1 MRKIGSSTRFRRFSR
16 YKRFRPRIRALHW
29 AIIQRNIYSK
39 LLVYSVITFLAT
51 FMLLGTGCNKLVKI
65 QEEKPV
71 NKAVVNQPI
80 KSVQSMEE
88 MIVPKTFNWNTAQR
102 IQMGVN
108 IIADSGISASGVH
121 IRVYYKDNS
130 RGLLHEMVSGISNS
144 EGKVDTTFNLPT
156 YVRTVF
162 IKTNETGER
171 LFEVPVNSYMFDYT
185 LRL

>member
-1 MRKIGSSTRFRRFSR
+1 MNDLEKIEPKVIKRR
-16 YKRFRPRIRALHW
+16 PG
-29 AIIQRNIYSK
+29 
-39 LLVYSVITFLAT
+39 
-51 FMLLGTGCNKLVKI
+51 MELLGIIWQLIVIGIVAFAMINVSGCNKLVKI

-71 NKAVVNQPI
+71 NKAIVNQPI

-108 IIADSGISASGVH
+108 ILTDAGISASGVH

-130 RGLLHEMVSGISNS
+130 RGLLHEMVSGISS
-144 EGKVDTTFNLPT
+144 ADGTVATTFNLPT
-156 YVRTVF
+156 YVRSVF
-162 IKTNETGER
+162 IKTNESGER

>member
-1 MRKIGSSTRFRRFSR
+1 MRWREGPKA
-16 YKRFRPRIRALHW
+16 K
-29 AIIQRNIYSK
+29 AINRDNVDY
-39 LLVYSVITFLAT
+39 
-51 FMLLGTGCNKLVKI
+51 LGVMWQVVVMGIIIFAMTGMSGCNKLVKI
-65 QEEKPV
+65 QEEKAV
-71 NKAVVNQPI
+71 EQAVVNRAI

-108 IIADSGISASGVH
+108 ILTDSGISASGVH

-130 RGLLHEMVSGISNS
+130 RGLLHEMVSGISS
-144 EGKVDTTFNLPT
+144 EDGTVATTFNLPT
-156 YVRTVF
+156 YVRSVF
-162 IKTNETGER
+162 IKTNESGER

>member
-1 MRKIGSSTRFRRFSR
+1 MKRQEKSKSKVLNNLGIDVIGVVWQCVV
-16 YKRFRPRIRALHW
+16 I
-29 AIIQRNIYSK
+29 AIIIFAMVNMS
-39 LLVYSVITFLAT
+39 
-51 FMLLGTGCNKLVKI
+51 GCNKLVKI

-71 NKAVVNQPI
+71 SQAVVNQEI

-108 IIADSGISASGVH
+108 VLTDSGISASGVH

-130 RGLLHEMVSGISNS
+130 RGLLHEMVSGISS
-144 EGKVDTTFNLPT
+144 ADGTVATTFNLPT
-156 YVRTVF
+156 YVRSVF
-162 IKTNETGER
+162 IKTNESGER

-185 LRL
+185 LGL

>member
-1 MRKIGSSTRFRRFSR
+1 MGS
-16 YKRFRPRIRALHW
+16 
-29 AIIQRNIYSK
+29 
-39 LLVYSVITFLAT
+39 
-51 FMLLGTGCNKLVKI
+51 GCNKLVKI

-102 IQMGVN
+102 IQMGIN

-121 IRVYYKDNS
+121 IRVYYKDNVKKD
-130 RGLLHEMVSGISNS
+130 LHEMVSGISNS
-144 EGKVDTTFNLPT
+144 DGKVGTTFNLPT
-156 YVRTVF
+156 YVRSVF
-162 IKTNETGER
+162 ITTNQTGDK
-171 LFEVPVNSYMFDYT
+171 LFEVPVNSYSFDYT

>member
-1 MRKIGSSTRFRRFSR
+1 MTQHREERFRRKQKVKARVAR
-16 YKRFRPRIRALHW
+16 YLDVKMICF
-29 AIIQRNIYSK
+29 YMMMM
-39 LLVYSVITFLAT
+39 TFVV
-51 FMLLGTGCNKLVKI
+51 FILLGSGCNKLVKI

-71 NKAVVNQPI
+71 NKAVVNQQI

-108 IIADSGISASGVH
+108 ILSDSGISASGVH

-130 RGLLHEMVSGISNS
+130 RGLLHEMVSGISDG
-144 EGKVDTTFNLPT
+144 EGKVGTTFNLPT
-156 YVRTVF
+156 YVRSVF
-162 IKTNETGER
+162 IKTNETGEKMY
-171 LFEVPVNSYMFDYT
+171 EVPVNSYRFDYT

>member
-1 MRKIGSSTRFRRFSR
+1 MRWKEGRKAKAKVISR
-16 YKRFRPRIRALHW
+16 QNVDHGALW
-29 AIIQRNIYSK
+29 QIAVFGLIVVVMTSM
-39 LLVYSVITFLAT
+39 S
-51 FMLLGTGCNKLVKI
+51 GCNKLVKI

-71 NKAVVNQPI
+71 NKAIVNQPI

-108 IIADSGISASGVH
+108 ILTDSGISASGVH

-130 RGLLHEMVSGISNS
+130 RGLLHEMVSGISS
-144 EGKVDTTFNLPT
+144 ADGTVATTFNLPT
-156 YVRTVF
+156 YVRSVF
-162 IKTNETGER
+162 IKTNESGER

>member
-1 MRKIGSSTRFRRFSR
+1 MKRQEKSKSKVLNNLGIDVIGVVWQCVV
-16 YKRFRPRIRALHW
+16 I
-29 AIIQRNIYSK
+29 AIIIFAMVNMS
-39 LLVYSVITFLAT
+39 
-51 FMLLGTGCNKLVKI
+51 GCNKLVKI

-71 NKAVVNQPI
+71 SQAVVNQEI

-108 IIADSGISASGVH
+108 ILTDSGVNASGVH

-130 RGLLHEMVSGISNS
+130 RGLLHEMVSGISTR
-144 EGKVDTTFNLPT
+144 EGKVATTFNLPT
-156 YVRTVF
+156 YVRSVF
-162 IKTNETGER
+162 IKTNESGDR
-171 LFEVPVNSYMFDYT
+171 LYEVPVNSYMFDYT

>member
-1 MRKIGSSTRFRRFSR
+1 MTQRWQEQYNRKQRVRVQVAR
-16 YKRFRPRIRALHW
+16 YFDVKMICF
-29 AIIQRNIYSK
+29 YMMMM
-39 LLVYSVITFLAT
+39 TFGV
-51 FMLLGTGCNKLVKI
+51 FILLGSGCNKLVKI

-108 IIADSGISASGVH
+108 ILTDSGISASGVH

-130 RGLLHEMVSGISNS
+130 RGLLHEMVSGISS
-144 EGKVDTTFNLPT
+144 ADGSVDTTFNLPT
-156 YVRTVF
+156 YVRSVF
-162 IKTNETGER
+162 IKTTESGER
-171 LFEVPVNSYMFDYT
+171 LFEVPVNSYQFDYT

>member
-1 MRKIGSSTRFRRFSR
+1 MKRQEKSKSKVLNNLGIDVIGVVWQCVV
-16 YKRFRPRIRALHW
+16 I
-29 AIIQRNIYSK
+29 AIIIFAMVNMS
-39 LLVYSVITFLAT
+39 
-51 FMLLGTGCNKLVKI
+51 GCNKLVKI

-71 NKAVVNQPI
+71 SQAVVNQEI

-108 IIADSGISASGVH
+108 ILTDSGVNASGVH

-130 RGLLHEMVSGISNS
+130 RGLLHEMVSGISTS
-144 EGKVDTTFNLPT
+144 EGKVATTFNLPT
-156 YVRTVF
+156 YVRSVF
-162 IKTNETGER
+162 IKTNESGDR
-171 LFEVPVNSYMFDYT
+171 LYEVPVNSYMFDYT

>member
-1 MRKIGSSTRFRRFSR
+1 
-16 YKRFRPRIRALHW
+16 
-29 AIIQRNIYSK
+29 
-39 LLVYSVITFLAT
+39 
-51 FMLLGTGCNKLVKI
+51 MLLGTGCNKLVKI

-162 IKTNETGER
+162 IKTNESGER